1 MRHKVRHVHFV
12 GIGGSGMSGIAEVL
26 LNLGYQ
32 VTGSD
37 INSNAAT
44 ARLSGLGA
52 LIRTGHDAVHVEGA
66 DAVVV
71 STAVGAN
78 NPEVMAARV
87 ARIPVVSRALMLAEL
102 MRLKKGIAIAGTH
115 GKTTTTSLIASV
127 LAEAGLD
134 PTFVIGGRLNSA
146 GSHAALGS
154 GEFIVVEADESDAS
168 FLVLQPVMA
177 VVTNIDEDH
186 METYGHD
193 FGRLKSAFVEFLEHL
208 PFYGIAVLC
217 VDDPVVREILPRV
230 SRPMLTYGFSKDAEV
245 RAVNVVATGG
255 QMRFTVE
262 LKAERSKSE
271 MRRLEVILNLPGHH
285 NVLNAL
291 AAICVGIEVGA
302 PYPAIIKALEKFK
315 GVARR
320 FQRHG
325 ECLLAGGGHFTLVD
339 DYGHHPVEMA
349 ATLSAARGAFP
360 NRRLVL
366 AFQPHRFTRTHDCFA
381 DFVRVLGSVDALV
394 LADVYAA
401 GETPITGADSD
412 ALAEAVAKSSAVKPL
427 RVRNLTDF
435 PSVVLSCLKDND
447 VVITMGAGSIGQL
460 PAQLIALA
468 QEGR

>member
-1 MRHKVRHVHFV
+1 
-12 GIGGSGMSGIAEVL
+12 
-26 LNLGYQ
+26 
-32 VTGSD
+32 
-37 INSNAAT
+37 
-44 ARLSGLGA
+44 
-52 LIRTGHDAVHVEGA
+52 
-66 DAVVV
+66 
-71 STAVGAN
+71 
-78 NPEVMAARV
+78 
-87 ARIPVVSRALMLAEL
+87 
-102 MRLKKGIAIAGTH
+102 
-115 GKTTTTSLIASV
+115 
-127 LAEAGLD
+127 
-134 PTFVIGGRLNSA
+134 
-146 GSHAALGS
+146 
-154 GEFIVVEADESDAS
+154 VEADESDAS

-325 ECLLAGGGHFTLVD
+325 ECLLPSGGHFTLVD

-460 PAQLIALA
+460 PAQLIALT
-468 QEGR
+468 QGGR